1 MRLWQKIPSSTS
13 RDVSY
18 SQTSV
23 LVGTFFGVSYSKP
36 ALGISVHCAIGRS
49 LDERLIFV
57 AIVNE
62 LFIYRIGSSRFFVTF
77 VVVVCLE
84 NMSSGT
90 QQKKAE

>member
-1 MRLWQKIPSSTS
+1 M
-13 RDVSY
+13 
-18 SQTSV
+18 
-23 LVGTFFGVSYSKP
+23 
-36 ALGISVHCAIGRS
+36 HCAIGRS

-62 LFIYRIGSSRFFVTF
+62 LFIYPIGSSRFFVTF

-90 QQKKAE
+90 QQKKQSRVFTVYIKAVWVVDFSSGGYRISKVFA

>member
-1 MRLWQKIPSSTS
+1 M
-13 RDVSY
+13 
-18 SQTSV
+18 
-23 LVGTFFGVSYSKP
+23 
-36 ALGISVHCAIGRS
+36 HCTIGRS

-62 LFIYRIGSSRFFVTF
+62 LFIYPIGSSRFFVTF

-90 QQKKAE
+90 QQKSRVESSQYILWQYGLSSFQAGGIKLVRF